1 MGILDQKAVSSERF
15 KEKISGVSEVLKNQN
30 VSGQTTSKI
39 KEFYMSLYPLGQI
52 HNEREILADMPFA
65 FSSEVQQE
73 LLADFVK
80 SSAFFCGVHETVY
93 VKVCTSLQL
102 VYKSIHMTITSA
114 GEVPDALY
122 FVRAGRV
129 SIMMHGEEIKQARI
143 T

>member
-1 MGILDQKAVSSERF
+1 LNQEALSSERF
-15 KEKISGVSEVLKNQN
+15 KEKIKGVAEVLKNQN
-30 VSGQTTSKI
+30 VSPHTTSKI
-39 KEFYMSLYPLGQI
+39 MEFYMNLHPSKQI
-52 HNEREILADMPFA
+52 HNDQEILADMPFA

-73 LLADFVK
+73 LLNDFVK
-80 SSAFFCGVHETVY
+80 SSSFFYGLHETVY

-102 VYKSIHMTITSA
+102 VYKSPHMTITSA
-114 GEVPDALY
+114 GEVSDALY